1 MKDPAFLF
9 YSKDFYEGTRMMLPE
24 ERACY
29 IDLLIY
35 QHQNGYIPDEPK
47 RLIMYCSGVSE
58 ATLQA
63 TLKAK
68 FKLCSKGWYNEKL
81 ISTIEQRENYKTTQ
95 SDNGKYGQIVK
106 KIKAILGEKDTKTLL
121 FTFATKAETIDFF
134 SSLEISKATLKDTLK
149 QRLNNKA
156 IANAIVNENK
166 DVDLIKKEK
175 DEKIESFDEI
185 PTLDEFINFAN
196 EKLYQIGKRN
206 VEDFRAE
213 IILKYEAWKENG
225 WKTGCEKSRKIKN
238 WKSTLNNTIGYF
250 KGEKSE
256 NKSLSPIEAN
266 LELYRKFQQE
276 KTTQIKNL

>member
-47 RLIMYCSGVSE
+47 RLTMYCSGVSE

-81 ISTIEQRENYKTTQ
+81 ILTIEQRENYKTTQ
-95 SDNGKYGQIVK
+95 SDNGKFGQIVK
-106 KIKAILGEKDTKTLL
+106 KIKAILGEKDTKALL
-121 FTFATKAETIDFF
+121 FTFSSKAETIDFF
-134 SSLEISKATLKDTLK
+134 SSLEISKHTLKDTLK

-175 DEKIESFDEI
+175 EQKIENFDEI

-206 VEDFRAE
+206 VEDFRTE

-225 WKTGCEKSRKIKN
+225 WKTGGEKSRKIKN

-250 KGEKSE
+250 KGQKSE
-256 NKSLSPIEAN
+256 NKSISPIEAN
-266 LELYRKFQQE
+266 LELYQKFQQN
-276 KTTQIKNL
+276 KL

>member
-47 RLIMYCSGVSE
+47 RLTMYCSGVSE

-63 TLKAK
+63 TLEAK
-68 FKLCSKGWYNEKL
+68 FKRCSKGWYNEKL
-81 ISTIEQRENYKTTQ
+81 ILTIEQRENYKTTQ

-106 KIKAILGEKDTKTLL
+106 KIKAILGEKDTQKLL
-121 FTFATKAETIDFF
+121 FTFASKAETIDFF
-134 SSLEISKATLKDTLK
+134 SSLEISKDTLKATLK

-156 IANAIVNENK
+156 NANAIVNENK
-166 DVDLIKKEK
+166 YVDLIKKEK
-175 DEKIESFDEI
+175 DEKVENFDEI
-185 PTLDEFINFAN
+185 PTLEEFINFAN

-225 WKTGCEKSRKIKN
+225 WRTGGEKSRKIKN

-250 KGEKSE
+250 KGKKSE
-256 NKSLSPIEAN
+256 SKSLSPIEAN
-266 LELYRKFQQE
+266 LELYQKMQQN
-276 KTTQIKNL
+276 KL

>member
-63 TLKAK
+63 TLQAK
-68 FKLCSKGWYNEKL
+68 FKLCPKGWYNEKL
-81 ISTIEQRENYKTTQ
+81 ILTIEQRENYKTTQ
-95 SDNGKYGQIVK
+95 SDNGKFGQIVK
-106 KIKAILGEKDTKTLL
+106 KIKAILGEKDTKALL
-121 FTFATKAETIDFF
+121 FTFSSKAETIDFF
-134 SSLEISKATLKDTLK
+134 SSLEISKHTLKDTLK

-175 DEKIESFDEI
+175 EQKIENFDEI

-206 VEDFRAE
+206 VEDFRTE

-225 WKTGCEKSRKIKN
+225 WKTGGEKSRKIKN

-250 KGEKSE
+250 KGQKSE
-256 NKSLSPIEAN
+256 NKSISPIEAN
-266 LELYRKFQQE
+266 LELYQKMQQN
-276 KTTQIKNL
+276 KL